1 MEISITTNNKV
12 YSVRDELGF
21 DSVSIDEA
29 VEMFRGL
36 LVCAGFHPSNVDNQF
51 NLDYAWFTQEERD
64 DFYSFFK
71 ELNHFNDI
79 TKDEM
84 DFQLEMKCGKD
95 IECRTEY
102 ANEVVEGFTQGFDNI
117 FMLNEVQGDGLSEYA
132 EEYLSD
138 SDVLLDMCFDKA
150 NG

>member
-64 DFYSFFK
+64 QNRQGHTKYNYTDPDHPMYLAQEEDHMESYNQGY
-71 ELNHFNDI
+71 EAGLNQALHN
-79 TKDEM
+79 KKVQE
-84 DFQLEMKCGKD
+84 FQDSLYKQPLE
-95 IECRTEY
+95 E
-102 ANEVVEGFTQGFDNI
+102 F
-117 FMLNEVQGDGLSEYA
+117 
-132 EEYLSD
+132 
-138 SDVLLDMCFDKA
+138 
-150 NG
+150 

>member
-21 DSVSIDEA
+21 DSASVDEV

-64 DFYSFFK
+64 ENMQGHKKYNYTNPDDPMYLAQEEDYMKSYNEGYAK
-71 ELNHFNDI
+71 GW
-79 TKDEM
+79 DEALHNKKVQE
-84 DFQLEMKCGKD
+84 FQDSLYKQPLE
-95 IECRTEY
+95 E
-102 ANEVVEGFTQGFDNI
+102 F
-117 FMLNEVQGDGLSEYA
+117 
-132 EEYLSD
+132 
-138 SDVLLDMCFDKA
+138 
-150 NG
+150 

>member
-21 DSVSIDEA
+21 DSASVDEV

-64 DFYSFFK
+64 ENMQGHKKYNYTDPDDPMYLAQEEDYMK
-71 ELNHFNDI
+71 AYNEGYA
-79 TKDEM
+79 KGWDEALHNKKVQE
-84 DFQLEMKCGKD
+84 FQDSLYKQPLE
-95 IECRTEY
+95 E
-102 ANEVVEGFTQGFDNI
+102 F
-117 FMLNEVQGDGLSEYA
+117 
-132 EEYLSD
+132 
-138 SDVLLDMCFDKA
+138 
-150 NG
+150 